1 MPRTRLLLA
10 LLALVAL
17 MATLAA
23 CGDDEGDEAEQAATG
38 TIETGVHART
48 TSTRSSAGVL
58 TVGTDKPAFPPYFVD
73 DDPTNGQGF
82 ESAVA
87 YAIADRLGFA
97 DSRGQRGSSV
107 PFNSSY
113 APGPKKFDFD
123 INQISITPQRA
134 RAGGLLRAVLHDA
147 RRRSWCRRGSPYASA
162 TSVAELKEA
171 QFGVQVGTTS
181 LDALESVIDPSQQ
194 PQVFND
200 SNDTVRA
207 LKSKQVDAIVVDLP
221 TAIYLRDVEVEG
233 SKVVGQFPAPGGD
246 DWGVV
251 LAKGSRAD
259 AVRGRGDRRDAR
271 LGRARPDHRAVDRR
285 RGAGAGAGVGRRP
298 GDGGRPPPLTTA
310 AERRVAREAARR
322 RHARRGTVVAALST
336 VIVLGGLAALDRH
349 AARAGRTCSRRSST
363 GTSSWSRSPPSRAAS
378 GST

>member
-1 MPRTRLLLA
+1 MTRTRLVLA

-23 CGDDEGDEAEQAATG
+23 CGDDGDEAEEAATS
-38 TIETGVHART
+38 T
-48 TSTRSSAGVL
+48 TAAACLRDDLDTLEPGVL

-73 DDPTNGQGF
+73 DDPTNGEGF

-87 YAIADRLGFA
+87 YGIADRLGFA
-97 DSRGQRGSSV
+97 DSQVTWVTV

-113 APGPKKFDFD
+113 APGPKRFDFD
-123 INQISITPQRA
+123 INQISITPKRA
-134 RAGGLLRAVLHDA
+134 EQVDFSQPYYTTPQAVLVPA
-147 RRRSWCRRGSPYASA
+147 GSPYAGA
-162 TSVAELKEA
+162 TDVAALKDA
-171 QFGVQVGTTS
+171 KFGVQVGTTS

-233 SKVVGQFPAPGGD
+233 SEVVGQFPAPGGD

-251 LAKGSRAD
+251 LAKGSR
-259 AVRGRGDRRDAR
+259 
-271 LGRARPDHRAVDRR
+271 LTPCVDE
-285 RGAGAGAGVGRRP
+285 AI
-298 GDGGRPPPLTTA
+298 A
-310 AERRVAREAARR
+310 AMR
-322 RHARRGTVVAALST
+322 
-336 VIVLGGLAALDRH
+336 
-349 AARAGRTCSRRSST
+349 
-363 GTSSWSRSPPSRAAS
+363 AS
-378 GST
+378 GELEGITDQWIGAEAPVLALE

>member
-17 MATLAA
+17 MTTLAA

-38 TIETGVHART
+38 TIETSCIKDDLDT
-48 TSTRSSAGVL
+48 IEAGVL
-58 TVGTDKPAFPPYFVD
+58 TLGTDKPAFPPYFVD
-73 DDPTNGQGF
+73 DDPSNGQGF

-87 YAIADRLGFA
+87 YGIADRLGFT
-97 DSRGQRGSSV
+97 DSQVNWVVV

-113 APGPKKFDFD
+113 APGPKRFDFD

-134 RAGGLLRAVLHDA
+134 QQVDFSEPYYTTPQAVLVPA
-147 RRRSWCRRGSPYASA
+147 GSPFANA

-251 LAKGSRAD
+251 LAKGSRLTPCVNEA
-259 AVRGRGDRRDAR
+259 
-271 LGRARPDHRAVDRR
+271 LGAMR
-285 RGAGAGAGVGRRP
+285 
-298 GDGGRPPPLTTA
+298 
-310 AERRVAREAARR
+310 
-322 RHARRGTVVAALST
+322 
-336 VIVLGGLAALDRH
+336 
-349 AARAGRTCSRRSST
+349 
-363 GTSSWSRSPPSRAAS
+363 AS
-378 GST
+378 GELDQITEQWIGAEAPVLDLE

>member
-17 MATLAA
+17 MGTLAA

-38 TIETGVHART
+38 TIETECVRDDLDT
-48 TSTRSSAGVL
+48 IEPGVL
-58 TVGTDKPAFPPYFVD
+58 TVGTDKPAFPPYFID
-73 DDPTNGQGF
+73 DDPANGKGF

-87 YAIADRLGFA
+87 YGIADRLGFA
-97 DSRGQRGSSV
+97 TDGVTWVTV

-113 APGPKKFDFD
+113 APGPKRFDFD

-134 RAGGLLRAVLHDA
+134 QQVDFSEPYYTTPQAVLVPA
-147 RRRSWCRRGSPYASA
+147 GSPFANA
-162 TSVAELKEA
+162 TSVADLKEA
-171 QFGVQVGTTS
+171 QFGLQVGTTS
-181 LDALESVIDPSQQ
+181 LDAVESVIDPSQQ

-221 TAIYLRDVEVEG
+221 TAIYLRDVEVAG

-251 LAKGSRAD
+251 LAKGSR
-259 AVRGRGDRRDAR
+259 
-271 LGRARPDHRAVDRR
+271 
-285 RGAGAGAGVGRRP
+285 
-298 GDGGRPPPLTTA
+298 LTPCVNQA
-310 AERRVAREAARR
+310 
-322 RHARRGTVVAALST
+322 
-336 VIVLGGLAALDRH
+336 LGGMR
-349 AARAGRTCSRRSST
+349 
-363 GTSSWSRSPPSRAAS
+363 AS
-378 GST
+378 GELEQITEQWIGAEAPVLDLE

>member
-17 MATLAA
+17 MTTLAA

-38 TIETGVHART
+38 TIETSCIKDDLDT
-48 TSTRSSAGVL
+48 IEAGVL
-58 TVGTDKPAFPPYFVD
+58 TLGTDKPAFPPYFVN
-73 DDPTNGQGF
+73 DDPSNGQGF

-87 YAIADRLGFA
+87 YGIADRMGFTN
-97 DSRGQRGSSV
+97 SQVNWVVV

-113 APGPKKFDFD
+113 APGPKRFDFD

-134 RAGGLLRAVLHDA
+134 QQVDFSEPYYTTPQAVLVPA
-147 RRRSWCRRGSPYASA
+147 GSPFANA
-162 TSVAELKEA
+162 TSVADLKEA

-181 LDALESVIDPSQQ
+181 LEAVESVIDPSQQ

-251 LAKGSRAD
+251 LAKGSRLTPCVNEA
-259 AVRGRGDRRDAR
+259 
-271 LGRARPDHRAVDRR
+271 LGAMR
-285 RGAGAGAGVGRRP
+285 
-298 GDGGRPPPLTTA
+298 
-310 AERRVAREAARR
+310 
-322 RHARRGTVVAALST
+322 
-336 VIVLGGLAALDRH
+336 
-349 AARAGRTCSRRSST
+349 
-363 GTSSWSRSPPSRAAS
+363 AS
-378 GST
+378 GELDQITAQWIGAEAPVLDLE

>member
-17 MATLAA
+17 MTTLAA

-38 TIETGVHART
+38 TIETSCIKDDLDT
-48 TSTRSSAGVL
+48 IEAGIL

-73 DDPTNGQGF
+73 DDPSNGKGF

-87 YAIADRLGFA
+87 YGIADRMGFT
-97 DSRGQRGSSV
+97 DSQVNWVVV

-113 APGPKKFDFD
+113 APGPKSFDFD

-134 RAGGLLRAVLHDA
+134 QQVDFSEPYYTTPQAVLVPA
-147 RRRSWCRRGSPYASA
+147 GSPFANA
-162 TSVAELKEA
+162 TSVADLKEA

-251 LAKGSRAD
+251 LAKGSRLTPCVNEA
-259 AVRGRGDRRDAR
+259 
-271 LGRARPDHRAVDRR
+271 LGAMR
-285 RGAGAGAGVGRRP
+285 
-298 GDGGRPPPLTTA
+298 
-310 AERRVAREAARR
+310 
-322 RHARRGTVVAALST
+322 
-336 VIVLGGLAALDRH
+336 
-349 AARAGRTCSRRSST
+349 
-363 GTSSWSRSPPSRAAS
+363 AS
-378 GST
+378 GELDQITAQWIGAEAPVLDLE

>member
-38 TIETGVHART
+38 TIETSCIRGDLDT
-48 TSTRSSAGVL
+48 IEAGAL

-73 DDPTNGQGF
+73 DDPSNGQGF

-87 YAIADRLGFA
+87 YGIADRLGFT
-97 DSRGQRGSSV
+97 DSQVNWVVV

-113 APGPKKFDFD
+113 APGPKRFDFD

-134 RAGGLLRAVLHDA
+134 QQVDFSEPYYTTPQAVLVPA
-147 RRRSWCRRGSPYASA
+147 GSPFASA
-162 TSVAELKEA
+162 TSVADLKEA

-181 LDALESVIDPSQQ
+181 LEAVESVIDPSQQ

-251 LAKGSRAD
+251 LAKGSRLTPCVDEA
-259 AVRGRGDRRDAR
+259 
-271 LGRARPDHRAVDRR
+271 LGAMR
-285 RGAGAGAGVGRRP
+285 
-298 GDGGRPPPLTTA
+298 
-310 AERRVAREAARR
+310 
-322 RHARRGTVVAALST
+322 
-336 VIVLGGLAALDRH
+336 
-349 AARAGRTCSRRSST
+349 
-363 GTSSWSRSPPSRAAS
+363 AS
-378 GST
+378 GELDQITAQWIGAEAPVLDLE

>member
-1 MPRTRLLLA
+1 MTRTRLVLA

-23 CGDDEGDEAEQAATG
+23 CGDDGDEAEEAATS
-38 TIETGVHART
+38 T
-48 TSTRSSAGVL
+48 TAAACLRDDLDTLEPGVL

-73 DDPTNGQGF
+73 DDPTNGEGF

-87 YAIADRLGFA
+87 YGIADRLGVA
-97 DSRGQRGSSV
+97 DSQVTWVTV

-113 APGPKKFDFD
+113 APGPKRFDFD
-123 INQISITPQRA
+123 INQISITPKRA
-134 RAGGLLRAVLHDA
+134 EQVDFSQPYYTTPQAVLVPA
-147 RRRSWCRRGSPYASA
+147 GSPYAGA
-162 TSVAELKEA
+162 TDVAALKDA
-171 QFGVQVGTTS
+171 KFGVQVGTTS

-233 SKVVGQFPAPGGD
+233 SEVVGQFPAPGGD

-251 LAKGSRAD
+251 LAKGSR
-259 AVRGRGDRRDAR
+259 
-271 LGRARPDHRAVDRR
+271 LTPCVDE
-285 RGAGAGAGVGRRP
+285 AI
-298 GDGGRPPPLTTA
+298 A
-310 AERRVAREAARR
+310 AMR
-322 RHARRGTVVAALST
+322 
-336 VIVLGGLAALDRH
+336 
-349 AARAGRTCSRRSST
+349 
-363 GTSSWSRSPPSRAAS
+363 AS
-378 GST
+378 GELEGITDQWIGAEAPVLALE

>member
-1 MPRTRLLLA
+1 MTRTRLVLA

-23 CGDDEGDEAEQAATG
+23 CGDDGDEAEEAATS
-38 TIETGVHART
+38 T
-48 TSTRSSAGVL
+48 TAAACLRDDLDTLEPGVL

-73 DDPTNGQGF
+73 DDPTNGEGF

-87 YAIADRLGFA
+87 YGIADRLGFA
-97 DSRGQRGSSV
+97 DSQVTWVTV

-113 APGPKKFDFD
+113 APGPKRFDFD
-123 INQISITPQRA
+123 INQISITPKRA
-134 RAGGLLRAVLHDA
+134 EQVDFSQPYYTTPQAVLVPA
-147 RRRSWCRRGSPYASA
+147 GSPYAGA
-162 TSVAELKEA
+162 TDVAALKDA
-171 QFGVQVGTTS
+171 KFGVQVGTTS

-221 TAIYLRDVEVEG
+221 TAIFLRDVEVEG

-251 LAKGSRAD
+251 LAKGSR
-259 AVRGRGDRRDAR
+259 
-271 LGRARPDHRAVDRR
+271 LTPCVDEAI
-285 RGAGAGAGVGRRP
+285 GAMRESGELEQITDQWIGA
-298 GDGGRPPPLTTA
+298 
-310 AERRVAREAARR
+310 EAP
-322 RHARRGTVVAALST
+322 VLALE
-336 VIVLGGLAALDRH
+336 
-349 AARAGRTCSRRSST
+349 
-363 GTSSWSRSPPSRAAS
+363 
-378 GST
+378 

>member
-38 TIETGVHART
+38 TIETSCIKDDLDT
-48 TSTRSSAGVL
+48 IEAGVL
-58 TVGTDKPAFPPYFVD
+58 TLGTDKPAFPPYFVD
-73 DDPTNGQGF
+73 DDPSNGQGF

-87 YAIADRLGFA
+87 YGIADRLGFT
-97 DSRGQRGSSV
+97 DSQVNWVVV

-113 APGPKKFDFD
+113 APGPKRFDFD

-134 RAGGLLRAVLHDA
+134 QQVDFSEPYYTTPQAVL
-147 RRRSWCRRGSPYASA
+147 A
-162 TSVAELKEA
+162 TSVADLKDA
-171 QFGVQVGTTS
+171 KFGVQVGTTS

-207 LKSKQVDAIVVDLP
+207 LKSKQVEAIVVDLP

-251 LAKGSRAD
+251 LAKDSRLTPCVNEA
-259 AVRGRGDRRDAR
+259 
-271 LGRARPDHRAVDRR
+271 LGAMR
-285 RGAGAGAGVGRRP
+285 
-298 GDGGRPPPLTTA
+298 
-310 AERRVAREAARR
+310 
-322 RHARRGTVVAALST
+322 
-336 VIVLGGLAALDRH
+336 
-349 AARAGRTCSRRSST
+349 
-363 GTSSWSRSPPSRAAS
+363 AS
-378 GST
+378 GELDQITAQWIGAEAPVLDLE

>member
-1 MPRTRLLLA
+1 MPRTRLLVA

-17 MATLAA
+17 MTTLAA

-38 TIETGVHART
+38 TIETSCIRGDLDT
-48 TSTRSSAGVL
+48 IESGVL
-58 TVGTDKPAFPPYFVD
+58 TVGTDKPAFPPYFID
-73 DDPTNGQGF
+73 DDPSNGQGF

-87 YAIADRLGFA
+87 YGIADRMGFT
-97 DSRGQRGSSV
+97 DSQVNWVVV

-113 APGPKKFDFD
+113 APGPKRFDFD

-134 RAGGLLRAVLHDA
+134 QQVDFSEPYYTTPQAVLVPA
-147 RRRSWCRRGSPYASA
+147 GSPFASA
-162 TSVAELKEA
+162 TSVADLKEA

-181 LDALESVIDPSQQ
+181 LEAVESVIDPSQQ

-221 TAIYLRDVEVEG
+221 TAIYLRDVEVPG

-251 LAKGSRAD
+251 LAKGSRLTPCVDEA
-259 AVRGRGDRRDAR
+259 
-271 LGRARPDHRAVDRR
+271 LGAMR
-285 RGAGAGAGVGRRP
+285 
-298 GDGGRPPPLTTA
+298 
-310 AERRVAREAARR
+310 
-322 RHARRGTVVAALST
+322 
-336 VIVLGGLAALDRH
+336 
-349 AARAGRTCSRRSST
+349 
-363 GTSSWSRSPPSRAAS
+363 AS
-378 GST
+378 GELDQITEQWIGAEAPVLDLE